1 MKNEETVS
9 NQKAQLHSFQTPEK
23 GRKLSKDPESLR
35 VKGDK
40 RKKRAVRNKEKLC
53 VMQRSMATHGNKGK
67 SAKIL
72 SRTTTSRFHF

>member
-40 RKKRAVRNKEKLC
+40 RKKKGSEKQGEAVCHAKEYGYTWK
-53 VMQRSMATHGNKGK
+53 QREIS
-67 SAKIL
+67 
-72 SRTTTSRFHF
+72 